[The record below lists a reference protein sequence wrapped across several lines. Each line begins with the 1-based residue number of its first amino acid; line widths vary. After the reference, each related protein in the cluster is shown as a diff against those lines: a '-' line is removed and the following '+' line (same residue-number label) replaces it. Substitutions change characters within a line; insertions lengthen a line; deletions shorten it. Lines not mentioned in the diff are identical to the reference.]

1 MKTPFAFSRIRTN
14 PGQQRGF
21 TLIELLVV
29 IAIIAILAAM
39 LLPALSKAKAKAT
52 GTACLSNMR
61 QSNMAS
67 IMFAGDNNDQISPF
81 QAGGGFWGE
90 ASAGTMTAIINGSA
104 NTLVAETYVQNEF
117 RTNNPLFQY
126 GPNPALIHCPGDQRY
141 QTRRLGNGWAYDSYS
156 RTENFNGESYNSYW
170 GCGNTCKKYSDV
182 KNTAQTLVFLED
194 ADWRGC
200 NVGTYVVTWN
210 LAGAQ
215 SFTWV
220 DPPAQYHV
228 NQGNMA
234 FADGHG
240 ERHRWIDGRIITA
253 GQNAAKGA
261 NTANFTG
268 PTSGPD
274 YDFIRQNYR
283 FPGWQ

>member
-1 MKTPFAFSRIRTN
+1 MKTSAICPRPAALAR
-14 PGQQRGF
+14 GGF

-39 LLPALSKAKAKAT
+39 LLPALAKAKAKAT

-61 QSNMAS
+61 QSNLAS
-67 IMFAGDNNDQISPF
+67 IMFAGDNGDQISPY
-81 QAGGGFWGE
+81 QGGGGFWGE
-90 ASAGTMTAIINGSA
+90 ASATTMNNAINGAGS
-104 NTLVAETYVQNEF
+104 VAAAELYVQNQF

-126 GPNPALIHCPGDQRY
+126 GPNAALIHCPGDLRY
-141 QTRRLGNGWAYDSYS
+141 QSRSLNNGWAYDSYS
-156 RTENFNGESYNSYW
+156 RTENFNGEPSGNYW
-170 GCGNTCKKYSDV
+170 GCGNVCKKYSDAR
-182 KNTAQTLVFLED
+182 NPSQTLVFLED

-200 NVGTYVVTWN
+200 NNGTYVVRWN
-210 LAGAQ
+210 LGPPQ
-215 SFTWV
+215 TFTWV

-234 FADGHG
+234 LADGHG
-240 ERHRWIDGRIITA
+240 ERHRWIDGRVITA
-253 GQNAAKGA
+253 GQNAARGQNSA
-261 NTANFTG
+261 FFTG

-274 YDFIRQNYR
+274 YDYIRDNYR

>member
-1 MKTPFAFSRIRTN
+1 MKTPAPILSTTRRQTH
-14 PGQQRGF
+14 GF

-52 GTACLSNMR
+52 GMACLSNMR
-61 QSNMAS
+61 QSNLAS
-67 IMFAGDNNDQISPF
+67 IMFAGDNGDQISPF
-81 QAGGGFWGE
+81 QGGGGFWGD
-90 ASAGTMTAIINGSA
+90 AATTMTAAINGAGSVLA
-104 NTLVAETYVQNEF
+104 AEAYVQNQF

-126 GPNPALIHCPGDQRY
+126 GPNSALIHCPGDLRY
-141 QTRRLGNGWAYDSYS
+141 QSRTLNNGWAYDSYS

-182 KNTAQTLVFLED
+182 RNPSQTFVFLED

-200 NVGTYVVTWN
+200 NVGTYVVQWKLGPPQT
-210 LAGAQ
+210 
-215 SFTWV
+215 FTWV

-234 FADGHG
+234 LADGHG
-240 ERHRWIDGRIITA
+240 ERHRWFDGRVITA
-253 GQNAAKGA
+253 GRNAAQGQ
-261 NTANFTG
+261 NTANFVG

-274 YDFIRQNYR
+274 YDYIRDNYR